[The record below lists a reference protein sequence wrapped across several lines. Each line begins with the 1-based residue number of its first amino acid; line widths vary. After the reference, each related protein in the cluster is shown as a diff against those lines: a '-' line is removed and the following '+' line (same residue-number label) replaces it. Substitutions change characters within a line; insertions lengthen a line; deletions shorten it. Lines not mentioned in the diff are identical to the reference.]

1 LWYFCYRLCGVL
13 ELYNDQ
19 EQRFYTLVEL
29 DAGFAD
35 HDLRSAGRFD
45 YYDHEGTKW
54 LVAVS
59 PCFPT
64 TDAVTGATEEVLTIL
79 VFSKWSDLTSTLP
92 ALRTSITRTSDSIV
106 FFTCILSA
114 ALLAALLLWIVWF
127 VAWLTSPLAKMRA
140 ILQQV
145 IVIMVEDERHRD
157 YSDVVNDSWFN
168 LNRNDELGHLSTVF
182 WYMIVQLHN
191 NNVAKRN
198 RPLYPVNP
206 FHIDT
211 VLLLDTCKPR
221 QNNPKSCSSPPL
233 SPPSLPPPEALF
245 AKPTDSSTAITV
257 ADFVYL
263 FETLHPDV
271 GCSAMSNTRNPKT
284 VTVQVEAPQ
293 QSDNGDILQQILT
306 SIAPVEPSSAS
317 ATAVVSVD
325 PMDKA
330 ELGSAACL
338 PSSAV
343 SLSPPAAAPMIS
355 IPSAGSVS
363 APEPATGTL
372 SLSLPL
378 PHRPTCSS
386 KIFTVRTYLYL
397 LSTVLVAALLTIIV
411 STVYVL
417 QQEGTYWME
426 DTGDYI
432 EATEIVNM
440 NTVVRTKAAFI
451 QVKRLQ
457 FLKCTL
463 C

>member
-1 LWYFCYRLCGVL
+1 
-13 ELYNDQ
+13 
-19 EQRFYTLVEL
+19 
-29 DAGFAD
+29 
-35 HDLRSAGRFD
+35 
-45 YYDHEGTKW
+45 
-54 LVAVS
+54 
-59 PCFPT
+59 
-64 TDAVTGATEEVLTIL
+64 VLTIL

-127 VAWLTSPLAKMRA
+127 VAWLTAPLAKMRA

-182 WYMIVQLHN
+182 WFMIVQLHN

-211 VLLLDTCKPR
+211 VLLLETCKPR
-221 QNNPKSCSSPPL
+221 QNDPKSCSSPPL
-233 SPPSLPPPEALF
+233 SPPSLPPEALF
-245 AKPTDSSTAITV
+245 VKPTDSSTAITV

-271 GCSAMSNTRNPKT
+271 GCSATSDTRNPKT
-284 VTVQVEAPQ
+284 ATVQVEAPQ
-293 QSDNGDILQQILT
+293 QSDNGDILQQILA
-306 SIAPVEPSSAS
+306 SIAPGEPSSAS
-317 ATAVVSVD
+317 AATAATAATAVVSLD
-325 PMDKA
+325 AMDKA
-330 ELGSAACL
+330 ELGSAAGL

-343 SLSPPAAAPMIS
+343 SPNPPAVAPTIS
-355 IPSAGSVS
+355 IPSASSVS
-363 APEPATGTL
+363 APEPATGTM

-451 QVKRLQ
+451 QVKNASNS
-457 FLKCTL
+457 
-463 C
+463 